1 MNKEEGSGTVAF
13 LVTGAFILLLTKK
26 IIIEG
31 RDILYQT
38 GLYFI
43 SVSGSLTRGAI
54 YLNG

>member
-1 MNKEEGSGTVAF
+1 MKKEEGSGTVAF

-31 RDILYQT
+31 RDILYRT

-43 SVSGSLTRGAI
+43 
-54 YLNG
+54 